1 MVEVLVRNGFK
12 WPCKVLEGPGAKPK
26 LARTTELRKLG
37 STRSR
42 RRNYTEMAQLS
53 QKRAFQLLPQCSD
66 AWAGTQPCLFQLGAE
81 LTDQEAAVLKGW
93 LKF

>member
-42 RRNYTEMAQLS
+42 RRNYMEMAQLS

-66 AWAGTQPCLFQLGAE
+66 PWAGTQPCLCSSWVLSL
-81 LTDQEAAVLKGW
+81 LTRKPQS
-93 LKF
+93 